1 MRNLILS
8 VCSVIA
14 VCGTALAQDINH
26 DLKGN
31 TTFSVKGG
39 WIQSTLKG
47 DDLEYLAI
55 DGKVSKRNNFFVGVS
70 VDNSLS
76 KHFGLKHELF
86 YQQYGGRFD
95 RELEDGV
102 TLDAKLQMNSIRLNP
117 ISAVFKTGGLQ
128 VYAGPYVN
136 MLVYSS
142 LTAVDEEGN
151 KYKDHG
157 IFGSIDDDQ
166 EDGQYL
172 QKMDYGIVAG
182 AEYQFDC
189 GFLVGASYSR
199 GFASIFDNSNTFG
212 LEENA
217 GGNDLKIYNQSFNVF
232 VGYRF

>member
-1 MRNLILS
+1 MRNLLLS
-8 VCSVIA
+8 VCSVLA
-14 VCGTALAQDINH
+14 LSGTALAQDINH
-26 DLKGN
+26 DLRGN

-47 DDLEYLAI
+47 DDLEHLAI
-55 DGKVSKRNNFFVGVS
+55 DGKVNSKNSFSVGVA
-70 VDNSLS
+70 VDNSLG

-86 YQQYGGRFD
+86 YQQYGASFD
-95 RELEDGV
+95 RENEDGV
-102 TLDAKLQMNSIRLNP
+102 ALDAKLQMHSLRVNP

-136 MLVYSS
+136 MLLYSS
-142 LTAVDEEGN
+142 ITAVDEDGN

-172 QKMDYGIVAG
+172 QKMDYGIVVV
-182 AEYQFDC
+182 AEYQFNC
-189 GFLVGASYSR
+189 GFLVGANYSR

-212 LEENA
+212 LEENP
-217 GGNDLKIYNQSFNVF
+217 GVGDLKIYNQSFNVF